1 MCCKRRPTKTR
12 ASLDGRRTVAAL
24 LILQVTPC
32 GNTGGYLLLAG
43 SVRQIAAVTEPW
55 GAVVK
60 YECQAGFLLD
70 EIWTRPKTAT

>member
-1 MCCKRRPTKTR
+1 MCCQRRPTKTR

-32 GNTGGYLLLAG
+32 GNTGGYLPLAG